1 MVKLSEQE
9 MKSKIIKP
17 VSLYIHIPF
26 CRRRCN
32 YCDFNTFANMETF
45 IPDYVRV
52 LREELRGAGSAISE
66 NEYIHSIYFGGGT
79 PSVLSGKDFEGIM
92 TDVRADF
99 TLFPGT
105 EISMEVNPGTVS
117 PDFLKEIFHLGVN
130 RLSIGMQSSNP
141 EELCTLGRIHDPFDV
156 INTVKW
162 ARIAGFTNI
171 SLDLMFGLPGQTLK
185 SWQNTIEFALRLKP
199 THISLY
205 SLTIEEK
212 TPFAKWQ
219 IKGLLSGAEE
229 DLSADMYEYAMI
241 SLPKAGFQQYEI
253 SSWAK
258 LGGSNLDHRCRH
270 NLQYWLNQPYLG
282 IGAGAHSYHN
292 HQRWENVNT
301 IPGFIDAG
309 AKHGSQKVFFAQIN
323 SQKLDQRTEM
333 QETMFMG
340 LRLVQQGVSNIE
352 FKGRFGNSIL
362 DVFSKEVAEL
372 LRQGLVEWID
382 ETHENLRLTPR
393 GILMGNQVFLQFVN

>member
-1 MVKLSEQE
+1 MIKLSEQE
-9 MKSKIIKP
+9 MKLKIIKP

-79 PSVLSGKDFEGIM
+79 PSVLSGKDFEDIM
-92 TDVRADF
+92 TEVRADF
-99 TLFPGT
+99 TLFPIT

-117 PDFLKEIFHLGVN
+117 PDFLQEIFHLGVN

-141 EELCTLGRIHDPFDV
+141 EELRTLGRIHDPFDV
-156 INTVKW
+156 INSIKW

-219 IKGLLSGAEE
+219 FKGLLSGAEE
-229 DLSADMYEYAMI
+229 DLSADMYEYAMTT
-241 SLPKAGFQQYEI
+241 LPKVGFLHNEI
-253 SSWAK
+253 YNWAQ

-270 NLQYWLNQPYLG
+270 NLQ
-282 IGAGAHSYHN
+282 
-292 HQRWENVNT
+292 
-301 IPGFIDAG
+301 
-309 AKHGSQKVFFAQIN
+309 
-323 SQKLDQRTEM
+323 
-333 QETMFMG
+333 
-340 LRLVQQGVSNIE
+340 
-352 FKGRFGNSIL
+352 
-362 DVFSKEVAEL
+362 
-372 LRQGLVEWID
+372 
-382 ETHENLRLTPR
+382 
-393 GILMGNQVFLQFVN
+393 